1 MSPAQ
6 RCPHLLSFK
15 FKRVYSELNSFVG
28 KEKASGSEVEPPHL
42 VQSLNYD
49 YTSFQRLENRWHT
62 FCCALCPQQL
72 RESRAVQ
79 EMADPEHPLLSGE
92 KQAPCNL
99 VESGT
104 KPHWDIPNTRCLC
117 KAFWIFTFLFTFFL
131 RKIIP
136 IPPPQTHTSSHSTV
150 RKPVCMKRRAFT
162 HYIGQIVDHLS
173 PFKLKRLHDVLSKYY
188 YLLKSRQQGSSCRSE
203 DHCTILFSFQSVH
216 IDI

>member
-1 MSPAQ
+1 MPPS
-6 RCPHLLSFK
+6 LLSFK

-28 KEKASGSEVEPPHL
+28 KEKASASEVEPPHL

-79 EMADPEHPLLSGE
+79 EMADPEHPLLSRE

-104 KPHWDIPNTRCLC
+104 KPRWDIPNTRGLC
-117 KAFWIFTFLFTFFL
+117 NAFWIFKFLFTFFFFF
-131 RKIIP
+131 KENNSHPPHPKHTHPP
-136 IPPPQTHTSSHSTV
+136 IALSGNLFVWREECLLTILAKLLIT
-150 RKPVCMKRRAFT
+150 C
-162 HYIGQIVDHLS
+162 HLS
-173 PFKLKRLHDVLSKYY
+173 N
-188 YLLKSRQQGSSCRSE
+188 
-203 DHCTILFSFQSVH
+203 
-216 IDI
+216 